1 MYYRKIVGERIYLS
15 PVDPADAAIY
25 TRWMNDPEVTL
36 GLGNFDRVYTETSER
51 TVLEDMAKDAKN
63 LSFAIIEKAVDRVIG
78 NCGLFALDATRRIA
92 TIGIFIGESSYMSGG
107 YGTEALALLIDFGFR
122 SLNLHNMNLFYFSY
136 NARGEQAYRKLGF
149 QEVGR
154 RREAIRYHGKY
165 YDEVMMDLLEE
176 EFRQGPFAD
185 VVQLDLAGYEF

>member
-36 GLGNFDRVYTETSER
+36 GLGNFDRVYTEISER
-51 TVLEDMAKDAKN
+51 AILEDMAKDAKN
-63 LSFAIIEKAVDRVIG
+63 LSFAIVDKTGDRVIG

-92 TIGIFIGESSYMSGG
+92 TIGIFIGEASHLSGG

-122 SLNLHNMNLFYFSY
+122 SLNLHNLNLFYFSY
-136 NARGEQAYRKLGF
+136 NVRGERAYRKLGF

-185 VVQLDLAGYEF
+185 RVQLDLAGYEF